1 MINVGNYWRGNGVL
15 KRFIIMLF
23 FKLIKNYSIFFFFF
37 DEAYYVN
44 DVCVDFELKEIILKY
59 EQRGED
65 IDEGK

>member
-1 MINVGNYWRGNGVL
+1 ML

-23 FKLIKNYSIFFFFF
+23 FKLIKNYSIFFILG

-44 DVCVDFELKEIILKY
+44 DICIDSELKEIILKY